1 MNSAIC
7 DLLDIEFPLIAFS
20 HCRDVV
26 VEVSKAGGFGV
37 LGAARYNAST
47 LEKELSWIDE
57 HIDGKPY
64 GVDLIAPTSM
74 AGTEPIQPTKKI
86 KKQVPQEYFDF
97 ASGILE
103 RHDIDSTD
111 VYVTDFDSNSF
122 LTQDGAASII
132 DVAFGHPI
140 KLIANALGVPPP
152 YMIDLG
158 KEKGVLTAALI
169 GTREHA
175 IKQVEAGVN
184 IVVASGTEAGGHC
197 GDVSTLVLI
206 PEVCSVLKDSG
217 VPVLAAGGIVTG
229 GQMAACMA
237 MGAAGVWTG
246 SVWLTCAE
254 SDTPP
259 VLKEKMLQ
267 ASSRETVRSRSRT
280 GKHSRQLR
288 SPWTDAWESNAAPKP
303 LAMPLQSQVTENP
316 LAKVTKLA
324 EIGHEGARQLS
335 TSWVGQGVGLMSST
349 QSAKAIVYEFM
360 QDYLVASERL
370 RACLLYTSPSPR
382 D

>member
-1 MNSAIC
+1 MNTLIC

-26 VEVSKAGGFGV
+26 VEVSKAGGVGV

-47 LEKELSWIDE
+47 LEAELSWIDE

-74 AGTEPIQPTKKI
+74 AVAEENGAAKDLKNR
-86 KKQVPQEYFDF
+86 VPQEYFDF

-103 RHDIDSTD
+103 RHDIDASD
-111 VYVTDFDSNSF
+111 VYANQYESDSF
-122 LTQDGAASII
+122 LTKNKATSII
-132 DVAFGHPI
+132 DVAFDHPI
-140 KLIANALGVPPP
+140 KLIANALGVPPA
-152 YMIDLG
+152 YMIDMG
-158 KEKGVLTAALI
+158 KEKGVATAALI

-206 PEVCSVLKDSG
+206 PEVSSVLKDSG
-217 VPVLAAGGIVTG
+217 VPVVAAGGIVTG
-229 GQMAACMA
+229 RQMAACMA

-259 VLKEKMLQ
+259 VLKEKMLR

-288 SPWTDAWESNAAPKP
+288 SPWTDAWESNTAPEP
-303 LAMPLQSQVTENP
+303 LSMPLQSQVTENP

-349 QSAKAIVYEFM
+349 QSAKAIVYDFM

-370 RACLLYTSPSPR
+370 QASLS

>member
-74 AGTEPIQPTKKI
+74 AGTEPIQSTKKI

-370 RACLLYTSPSPR
+370 RASLTE
-382 D
+382 

>member
-1 MNSAIC
+1 VNSLIC

-47 LEKELSWIDE
+47 LEAELSWIDE

-74 AGTEPIQPTKKI
+74 AVAEENGATEDLKNR
-86 KKQVPQEYFDF
+86 VPQEYFDF

-103 RHDIDSTD
+103 RHDIDSSD
-111 VYVTDFDSNSF
+111 VYANQYESDSF
-122 LTQDGAASII
+122 LTKNKATSII
-132 DVAFGHPI
+132 DVAFDHPI
-140 KLIANALGVPPP
+140 KLIANALGVPPA
-152 YMIDLG
+152 YMIDMG
-158 KEKGVLTAALI
+158 KEKGVATAALI

-206 PEVCSVLKDSG
+206 PEVSSVLKDSG
-217 VPVLAAGGIVTG
+217 VPVVAAGGIVTG
-229 GQMAACMA
+229 RQMAACMA

-259 VLKEKMLQ
+259 VLKEKMLR

-288 SPWTDAWESNAAPKP
+288 SPWTDAWESNTAPEP
-303 LAMPLQSQVTENP
+303 LSMPLQSQVTENP

-349 QSAKAIVYEFM
+349 QSAKAIVYDFM

-370 RACLLYTSPSPR
+370 QASLS

>member
-1 MNSAIC
+1 MNTLIC

-47 LEKELSWIDE
+47 LEAELSWIDE

-74 AGTEPIQPTKKI
+74 AVAEENGAAENLKNR
-86 KKQVPQEYFDF
+86 VPQEYFDF

-103 RHDIDSTD
+103 RHGIDSSD
-111 VYVTDFDSNSF
+111 VYANQYESDSF
-122 LTQDGAASII
+122 LTKNKATSII
-132 DVAFGHPI
+132 DVAFDHPI
-140 KLIANALGVPPP
+140 KLIANALGVPPA
-152 YMIDLG
+152 YMIDMG
-158 KEKGVLTAALI
+158 KEKGVATAALI

-206 PEVCSVLKDSG
+206 PEVSSVLKDSG
-217 VPVLAAGGIVTG
+217 VPVVAAGGIVTG
-229 GQMAACMA
+229 RQMAACMA

-259 VLKEKMLQ
+259 VLKEKMLR

-288 SPWTDAWESNAAPKP
+288 SPWTDAWESNTAPKP
-303 LAMPLQSQVTENP
+303 LSMPLQSQVTENP

-349 QSAKAIVYEFM
+349 QSAKAIVYDFM

-370 RACLLYTSPSPR
+370 QASLS

>member
-1 MNSAIC
+1 MNTLIC

-47 LEKELSWIDE
+47 LEAELSWIDE

-74 AGTEPIQPTKKI
+74 AVAEENGAAKDLKNR
-86 KKQVPQEYFDF
+86 VPQEYFDF

-103 RHDIDSTD
+103 GHGIDSSD
-111 VYVTDFDSNSF
+111 VYANQYESDSF
-122 LTQDGAASII
+122 LTKNKATSII
-132 DVAFGHPI
+132 DVAFDHPI
-140 KLIANALGVPPP
+140 KLIANALGVPPA
-152 YMIDLG
+152 YMIDMG
-158 KEKGVLTAALI
+158 KEKGVATAALI

-206 PEVCSVLKDSG
+206 PEVYSVLKDSG
-217 VPVLAAGGIVTG
+217 VPVVAAGGIVTG
-229 GQMAACMA
+229 RQMAACMA

-259 VLKEKMLQ
+259 VLKEKMLR

-288 SPWTDAWESNAAPKP
+288 SPWTDAWESNTAPEP
-303 LAMPLQSQVTENP
+303 LSMPLQSQVTENP
-316 LAKVTKLA
+316 LAKVTRLA

-370 RACLLYTSPSPR
+370 QASLS

>member
-1 MNSAIC
+1 MNSLIC

-47 LEKELSWIDE
+47 LEAELSWIDE

-74 AGTEPIQPTKKI
+74 AVAEENGAAKDLKNR
-86 KKQVPQEYFDF
+86 VPQEYFDF

-103 RHDIDSTD
+103 RHGIDSSD
-111 VYVTDFDSNSF
+111 VYANQYESDSF
-122 LTQDGAASII
+122 LTKSKATSII
-132 DVAFGHPI
+132 DVAFDHPI
-140 KLIANALGVPPP
+140 KLIANALGVPPA
-152 YMIDLG
+152 YMIDMG
-158 KEKGVLTAALI
+158 KEKGVATAALI

-206 PEVCSVLKDSG
+206 PEVYSVLKDSG
-217 VPVLAAGGIVTG
+217 VPVVAAGGIVTG
-229 GQMAACMA
+229 RQMAACMA

-259 VLKEKMLQ
+259 VLKEKMLR

-288 SPWTDAWESNAAPKP
+288 SPWTDAWESNTAPKP
-303 LAMPLQSQVTENP
+303 LSMPLQSQVTENP

-360 QDYLVASERL
+360 QDYLEASERL
-370 RACLLYTSPSPR
+370 QASLS

>member
-1 MNSAIC
+1 MNSLIC

-47 LEKELSWIDE
+47 LEAELSWIDE

-74 AGTEPIQPTKKI
+74 AVAEENGAAEDLKNR
-86 KKQVPQEYFDF
+86 VPQEYFDF

-103 RHDIDSTD
+103 RHDIDSSD
-111 VYVTDFDSNSF
+111 VYANQYESDSF
-122 LTQDGAASII
+122 LTKNRATSII
-132 DVAFGHPI
+132 DVAFDHPI
-140 KLIANALGVPPP
+140 KLIANALGVPPA
-152 YMIDLG
+152 YMIDMG
-158 KEKGVLTAALI
+158 KEKGVATAALI

-206 PEVCSVLKDSG
+206 PEVSSVLKDSG
-217 VPVLAAGGIVTG
+217 VPVVAAGGIVTG
-229 GQMAACMA
+229 RQMAACMA

-259 VLKEKMLQ
+259 VLKEKMLR

-288 SPWTDAWESNAAPKP
+288 SPWTDAWESNTAPKP
-303 LAMPLQSQVTENP
+303 LSMPLQSQVTENP

-349 QSAKAIVYEFM
+349 QSAKAIVYDFM

-370 RACLLYTSPSPR
+370 QASLS

>member
-1 MNSAIC
+1 MNSLIC

-47 LEKELSWIDE
+47 LEAELSWIDE

-74 AGTEPIQPTKKI
+74 AVAEENGAAENLKNR
-86 KKQVPQEYFDF
+86 VPQEYFDF

-103 RHDIDSTD
+103 RHGIDSSD
-111 VYVTDFDSNSF
+111 VYANQYESDSF
-122 LTQDGAASII
+122 LTKNKATSII
-132 DVAFGHPI
+132 DVAFDHPI
-140 KLIANALGVPPP
+140 KLIANALGVPPA
-152 YMIDLG
+152 YMIDMG
-158 KEKGVLTAALI
+158 KEKGVATAALI

-206 PEVCSVLKDSG
+206 PEVSSVLKDSG
-217 VPVLAAGGIVTG
+217 VPVVAAGGIVTG
-229 GQMAACMA
+229 RQMAACMA

-259 VLKEKMLQ
+259 VLKEKMLR

-288 SPWTDAWESNAAPKP
+288 SPWTDAWESNTAPEP
-303 LAMPLQSQVTENP
+303 LSMPLQSQVTENP
-316 LAKVTKLA
+316 LAKVTRLA

-349 QSAKAIVYEFM
+349 QSAKAIVYDFM

-370 RACLLYTSPSPR
+370 QASLS

>member
-1 MNSAIC
+1 MNSLIC

-47 LEKELSWIDE
+47 LEAELSWIDE

-74 AGTEPIQPTKKI
+74 AVAEENGATEDLKNR
-86 KKQVPQEYFDF
+86 VPQEYFDF

-103 RHDIDSTD
+103 RHDIDASD
-111 VYVTDFDSNSF
+111 VYANQYESDSF
-122 LTQDGAASII
+122 LTKNKATSII
-132 DVAFGHPI
+132 DVAFDHPI
-140 KLIANALGVPPP
+140 KLIANALGVPPA
-152 YMIDLG
+152 YMIDMG
-158 KEKGVLTAALI
+158 KEKGVATAALI

-206 PEVCSVLKDSG
+206 PEVSSVLKDSG
-217 VPVLAAGGIVTG
+217 VPVVAAGGIVTG
-229 GQMAACMA
+229 RQMAACMA

-259 VLKEKMLQ
+259 VLKEKMLR

-288 SPWTDAWESNAAPKP
+288 SPWTDAWESNTAPEP
-303 LAMPLQSQVTENP
+303 LSMPLQSQVTENP

-360 QDYLVASERL
+360 QDYLEASERL
-370 RACLLYTSPSPR
+370 QASLS

>member
-1 MNSAIC
+1 MNSLIC

-47 LEKELSWIDE
+47 LEAELSWIDG

-74 AGTEPIQPTKKI
+74 AVAEENGAAEDLKNR
-86 KKQVPQEYFDF
+86 VPQEYFDF
-97 ASGILE
+97 ASDILE
-103 RHDIDSTD
+103 RHDIDSSD
-111 VYVTDFDSNSF
+111 VYANQYESDSF
-122 LTQDGAASII
+122 LTKNRATSII
-132 DVAFGHPI
+132 DVAFDHPI
-140 KLIANALGVPPP
+140 KLIANALGVPPA
-152 YMIDLG
+152 YMIDMG
-158 KEKGVLTAALI
+158 KEKGVATAALI

-206 PEVCSVLKDSG
+206 PEVSSVLKDSG
-217 VPVLAAGGIVTG
+217 VPVVAAGGIVTG
-229 GQMAACMA
+229 RQMAACMA

-259 VLKEKMLQ
+259 VLKEKMLR

-288 SPWTDAWESNAAPKP
+288 SPWTDAWESNTAPKP
-303 LAMPLQSQVTENP
+303 LSMPLQSQVTENP

-349 QSAKAIVYEFM
+349 QSAKAIVYDFM

-370 RACLLYTSPSPR
+370 QASLS

>member
-1 MNSAIC
+1 MNSLIC

-47 LEKELSWIDE
+47 LEAELSWIDE

-74 AGTEPIQPTKKI
+74 AVAEENGATEDLKNR
-86 KKQVPQEYFDF
+86 VPQEYFDF

-103 RHDIDSTD
+103 RHDIDASD
-111 VYVTDFDSNSF
+111 VYANQYESDSF
-122 LTQDGAASII
+122 LTKNKATSII
-132 DVAFGHPI
+132 DVAFDHPI
-140 KLIANALGVPPP
+140 KLIANALGVPPA
-152 YMIDLG
+152 YMIDMG
-158 KEKGVLTAALI
+158 KEKGVATAALI

-206 PEVCSVLKDSG
+206 PEVSSVLKDSG
-217 VPVLAAGGIVTG
+217 VPVVAAGGIVTG
-229 GQMAACMA
+229 RQMAACMA

-259 VLKEKMLQ
+259 VLKEKMLR

-288 SPWTDAWESNAAPKP
+288 SPWTDAWESNTAPEP
-303 LAMPLQSQVTENP
+303 LSMPLQSQVTENP
-316 LAKVTKLA
+316 LAKVTRLA

-349 QSAKAIVYEFM
+349 QSAKAIVYDFM

-370 RACLLYTSPSPR
+370 QASLS

>member
-1 MNSAIC
+1 MNTLIC

-47 LEKELSWIDE
+47 LEAELSWIDE

-74 AGTEPIQPTKKI
+74 AVAEENGAAENLKNR
-86 KKQVPQEYFDF
+86 VPQEYFDF

-103 RHDIDSTD
+103 RHDIDASD
-111 VYVTDFDSNSF
+111 VYANQYESDSF
-122 LTQDGAASII
+122 LTKNKATSII
-132 DVAFGHPI
+132 DVAFDHPI
-140 KLIANALGVPPP
+140 KLIANALGVPPA
-152 YMIDLG
+152 YMIDMG
-158 KEKGVLTAALI
+158 KEKGVATAALI

-206 PEVCSVLKDSG
+206 PEVYSVLKDSG
-217 VPVLAAGGIVTG
+217 VPVVAAGGIVTG
-229 GQMAACMA
+229 RQMAACMA

-259 VLKEKMLQ
+259 VLKEKMLR

-280 GKHSRQLR
+280 GKHTRQLR
-288 SPWTDAWESNAAPKP
+288 SPSTDAWESNTAPEP
-303 LAMPLQSQVTENP
+303 LSMPLQSQVTENP
-316 LAKVTKLA
+316 LAKVTRLA

-370 RACLLYTSPSPR
+370 QASLS

>member
-1 MNSAIC
+1 MKSPIC

-37 LGAARYNAST
+37 LGAARYST
-47 LEKELSWIDE
+47 EDLEVELNWIDE
-57 HIDGKPY
+57 HIEGKPY

-74 AGTEPIQPTKKI
+74 AVTEDSDSVDAIQKR
-86 KKQVPQEYFDF
+86 VPQDYKDF

-103 RHDIDSTD
+103 RHQVDSTD
-111 VYVTDFDSNSF
+111 VYEGYKRNSF
-122 LTQDGAASII
+122 LTKAKAGNIV
-132 DVAFGHPI
+132 DVAFSHPI
-140 KLIANALGVPPP
+140 KMIANALGVPPP
-152 YMIDLG
+152 YMIDIA
-158 KEKGVLTAALI
+158 KQKGVATAALI
-169 GTREHA
+169 GTKEHA
-175 IKQVEAGVN
+175 LKQVQAGVD

-197 GDVSTLVLI
+197 GDVPTMVLI
-206 PEVCSVLKDSG
+206 PEICGALQGSG

-229 GQMAACMA
+229 KQMAACMA

-246 SVWLTCAE
+246 SVWLTSAE

-259 VLKEKMLQ
+259 VLKEKMLK
-267 ASSRETVRSRSRT
+267 ASSRETIRSRSRT

-288 SPWTDAWESNAAPKP
+288 SPWTDAWEASDAPEP
-303 LAMPLQSQVTENP
+303 LPMPLQSQVTEAP
-316 LAKVTKLA
+316 LARVTKLA
-324 EIGHEGARQLS
+324 EVGHDGANQLV

-360 QDYLVASERL
+360 EDYLAASERL
-370 RACLLYTSPSPR
+370 SASL
-382 D
+382 DD

>member
-1 MNSAIC
+1 MNSLIC

-47 LEKELSWIDE
+47 LEAELSWIDE

-74 AGTEPIQPTKKI
+74 AVAEENGAAEDLKNR
-86 KKQVPQEYFDF
+86 VPQEYFDF

-103 RHDIDSTD
+103 RHDIDSSD
-111 VYVTDFDSNSF
+111 VYANQYESDSF
-122 LTQDGAASII
+122 LTKNKATSII
-132 DVAFGHPI
+132 DVAFDHPI
-140 KLIANALGVPPP
+140 KLIANALGVPPA
-152 YMIDLG
+152 YMIDMG
-158 KEKGVLTAALI
+158 KEKGVATAALI

-206 PEVCSVLKDSG
+206 PEVYSVLKDSG
-217 VPVLAAGGIVTG
+217 VPVVAAGGIVTG
-229 GQMAACMA
+229 RQMAACMA

-254 SDTPP
+254 SDTPA
-259 VLKEKMLQ
+259 VLKEKMLR
-267 ASSRETVRSRSRT
+267 ASSGETVRSRSRT

-288 SPWTDAWESNAAPKP
+288 SPWTDAWESNTAPEP
-303 LAMPLQSQVTENP
+303 LSMPLQSQVTENP

-349 QSAKAIVYEFM
+349 QSAKAIVYDFM

-370 RACLLYTSPSPR
+370 QASLS

>member
-1 MNSAIC
+1 MNTLIC

-47 LEKELSWIDE
+47 LEAELSWIDE

-74 AGTEPIQPTKKI
+74 AVAEENGAAKDLKNR
-86 KKQVPQEYFDF
+86 VPQEYFDF

-103 RHDIDSTD
+103 RHDIDASD
-111 VYVTDFDSNSF
+111 VYANQYESDSF
-122 LTQDGAASII
+122 LTKNKATSII
-132 DVAFGHPI
+132 DVAFDHPI
-140 KLIANALGVPPP
+140 KLIANALGVPPA
-152 YMIDLG
+152 YMIDMG
-158 KEKGVLTAALI
+158 KEKGVATAALI

-206 PEVCSVLKDSG
+206 PEVYSVLKDSG
-217 VPVLAAGGIVTG
+217 VPVVAAGGIVTG
-229 GQMAACMA
+229 RQMAACMA

-259 VLKEKMLQ
+259 VLKEKMLR

-288 SPWTDAWESNAAPKP
+288 SPWTDAWESNTAPEP
-303 LAMPLQSQVTENP
+303 LSMPLQSQVTENP

-349 QSAKAIVYEFM
+349 QSAKAIVYDFM

-370 RACLLYTSPSPR
+370 QASLS

>member
-1 MNSAIC
+1 VNSLIC

-47 LEKELSWIDE
+47 LEAELSWIDE

-74 AGTEPIQPTKKI
+74 AVAEENGAAKDLKNR
-86 KKQVPQEYFDF
+86 VPQEYFDF

-103 RHDIDSTD
+103 RHDIDASD
-111 VYVTDFDSNSF
+111 VYANQYESDSF
-122 LTQDGAASII
+122 LTKNKATSII
-132 DVAFGHPI
+132 DVAFDHPI
-140 KLIANALGVPPP
+140 KLIANALGVPPA
-152 YMIDLG
+152 YMIDMG
-158 KEKGVLTAALI
+158 KEKGVATAALI

-206 PEVCSVLKDSG
+206 PEVYSVLKDSG
-217 VPVLAAGGIVTG
+217 VPVVAAGGIVTG
-229 GQMAACMA
+229 RQMAACMA

-259 VLKEKMLQ
+259 VLKEKMLR

-288 SPWTDAWESNAAPKP
+288 SPWTDAWESNTAPEP
-303 LAMPLQSQVTENP
+303 LSMPLQSQVTENP

-349 QSAKAIVYEFM
+349 QSAKAIVYDFM

-370 RACLLYTSPSPR
+370 QASLS

>member
-1 MNSAIC
+1 MNSPIC

-74 AGTEPIQPTKKI
+74 AMTEPNQPTKKI

-132 DVAFGHPI
+132 DVAFDHPI

-217 VPVLAAGGIVTG
+217 VPVVAAGGIVTG

-288 SPWTDAWESNAAPKP
+288 SPWTDAWESNSAPKP

-316 LAKVTKLA
+316 LAKGTKLA

-370 RACLLYTSPSPR
+370 KASLTE
-382 D
+382 

>member
-1 MNSAIC
+1 VNSLIC

-47 LEKELSWIDE
+47 LEAELNWIDE

-74 AGTEPIQPTKKI
+74 AVAEENGATEDLKNR
-86 KKQVPQEYFDF
+86 VPQEYFDF

-103 RHDIDSTD
+103 RHDIDASD
-111 VYVTDFDSNSF
+111 VYANQYESDSF
-122 LTQDGAASII
+122 LTKNKATSII
-132 DVAFGHPI
+132 DVAFDHPI
-140 KLIANALGVPPP
+140 KLIANALGVPPA
-152 YMIDLG
+152 YMIDMG
-158 KEKGVLTAALI
+158 KEKGVATAALI

-206 PEVCSVLKDSG
+206 PEVSSVLKDSG
-217 VPVLAAGGIVTG
+217 VPVVAAGGIVTG
-229 GQMAACMA
+229 RQMAACMA

-259 VLKEKMLQ
+259 VLKEKMLR

-288 SPWTDAWESNAAPKP
+288 SPWTDAWESNTAPEP
-303 LAMPLQSQVTENP
+303 LSMPLQSQVTENP

-349 QSAKAIVYEFM
+349 QSAKAIVYDFM

-370 RACLLYTSPSPR
+370 QASLS

>member
-1 MNSAIC
+1 MNSLIC

-47 LEKELSWIDE
+47 LEAELSWIDE

-74 AGTEPIQPTKKI
+74 AVAEENGATEDLKNR
-86 KKQVPQEYFDF
+86 VPQEYFDF

-103 RHDIDSTD
+103 RHDIDSSD
-111 VYVTDFDSNSF
+111 VYANQYESDSF
-122 LTQDGAASII
+122 LTKNKATSII
-132 DVAFGHPI
+132 DVAFDHPI
-140 KLIANALGVPPP
+140 KLIANALGVPPA
-152 YMIDLG
+152 YMIDMG
-158 KEKGVLTAALI
+158 KEKGVATAALI

-206 PEVCSVLKDSG
+206 PEVSSVLKDSG
-217 VPVLAAGGIVTG
+217 VPVVAAGGIVTG
-229 GQMAACMA
+229 RQMAACMA

-259 VLKEKMLQ
+259 VLKEKMLR

-288 SPWTDAWESNAAPKP
+288 SPWTDAWESNTAPKP
-303 LAMPLQSQVTENP
+303 LSMPLQSQVTENP

-349 QSAKAIVYEFM
+349 QSAKAIVYDFM

-370 RACLLYTSPSPR
+370 QASLS